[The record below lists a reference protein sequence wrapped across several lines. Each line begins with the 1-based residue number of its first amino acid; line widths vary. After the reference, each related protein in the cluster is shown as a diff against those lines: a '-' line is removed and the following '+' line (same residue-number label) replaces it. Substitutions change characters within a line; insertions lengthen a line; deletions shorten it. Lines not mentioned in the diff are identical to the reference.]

1 MKKKIYI
8 YIICKNKE
16 SKTLYFSNSN
26 DKMKNQ
32 KKNVQSWSPILHIK
46 WYLNPQK
53 IKILTGAN
61 PKCCNFN
68 KLAPSTCPFS
78 FVLPI
83 ITRCNRAYTEMWK
96 KDNRQIVERMIMMV
110 DSIVCRWWNVRQAM
124 IVRWKKLFDFL
135 TILVER
141 EWTEWSRKITCVWMK
156 KEFPQIGNLNWQN

>member
-1 MKKKIYI
+1 MVLKPPKKK
-8 YIICKNKE
+8 N
-16 SKTLYFSNSN
+16 T
-26 DKMKNQ
+26 
-32 KKNVQSWSPILHIK
+32 
-46 WYLNPQK
+46 
-53 IKILTGAN
+53 LTGAN

-141 EWTEWSRKITCVWMK
+141 E
-156 KEFPQIGNLNWQN
+156 